1 MTVQG
6 LILFILGILFIL
18 LGVGLMVYSS
28 LAKRETAGAS
38 VKSSVDQG
46 ILKDIL
52 DFALQVLKL
61 IAGLIPANSVA
72 QVGFIIIIIGIGL
85 VLLPFLIPGL

>member
-1 MTVQG
+1 MTVPG
-6 LILFILGILFIL
+6 LVVFILGVLFILVGA
-18 LGVGLMVYSS
+18 GLMVYSS
-28 LAKRETAGAS
+28 LSKRATAGGEA
-38 VKSSVDQG
+38 KSSVDQG

-61 IAGLIPANSVA
+61 IAGFIPANAVA
-72 QVGFIIIIIGIGL
+72 QVGFVILIMGIVL